1 MGTGI
6 VSDALGLAGQD
17 ALAHALLVIAV
28 AVVVALVLRLARQL
42 VTRREQFLGAIRSP
56 TAFTAVAAVALVA
69 THLARSEIGEVLL
82 VICVAAWAGIMVPVS
97 RNWRTPTTGTSFLP
111 VVAAQALSVLA
122 STLAARTRDEVLAIG
137 GVALFAAG
145 VGLYPFVAGSF
156 NLRELIAGRGDQW
169 IAGGALAISTLAA
182 TDLAVAMTP
191 LTIGGGAT
199 RVLEDVAFALW
210 VAALLW
216 LPALLVCE
224 VRFPRLRHH
233 RNRWSSVFPV
243 GMYCACT
250 ITLARIDDLH
260 LIASIAR
267 RLVWVAFAL
276 WLAAAV
282 GECRLIAR
290 SRRSS

>member
-191 LTIGGGAT
+191 LTIGGAT

-267 RLVWVAFAL
+267 RLVWAAFAL